1 MAADRAAA
9 GIPPLHPLL
18 TVPYTRS
25 KIGSMSTAPRLESAK
40 HNWGDDINGCTVLHI
55 DMDAFY
61 ASCETVR
68 HPELRGKPVI
78 IGTGHRAVVSAASY
92 EARKFGVNSAMPA
105 ATAHRLCPQ
114 GIFLCSTTAA

>member
-1 MAADRAAA
+1 MAADRAVT
-9 GIPPLHPLL
+9 GISPPLHPLL

-61 ASCETVR
+61 A
-68 HPELRGKPVI
+68 
-78 IGTGHRAVVSAASY
+78 AS
-92 EARKFGVNSAMPA
+92 
-105 ATAHRLCPQ
+105 
-114 GIFLCSTTAA
+114 